1 MAAIIYTGKE
11 APIDVRNEAWYMRYF
26 NVNESALNNLRR
38 KNPNAVIRMLGIQGD
53 LQHGLRTRYEF
64 TCLQEDINQSI
75 ADGKIHVRPTWIQV
89 EFKDLQ
95 EELKWAQKSGW
106 WGGMR
111 RAPSAKRAIIICSC
125 PSQIGT
131 DKTIMRQV
139 EKICEGRSNVELTF
153 SEAGNASSELFENM
167 SISGGGG
174 GGRVEAATSGTTSR
188 AGGGGGGG
196 GRGGAAEA
204 AAEAAKWSHLS
215 KSEKGKKVYE
225 FSQNDKVDELRS
237 LLKAGAPPD
246 DYKVSQSVIGRG
258 REGQKEGRRRS
269 SNNNSHDGLIDCQEF
284 FPVRNKEMKKP
295 KWKDLIW

>member
-1 MAAIIYTGKE
+1 MAAIIYKGKE

-38 KNPNAVIRMLGIQGD
+38 KNANTAIKMVGIQGD
-53 LQHGLRTRYEF
+53 LQYGLRTRHEW

-75 ADGKIHVRPTWIQV
+75 AQGKIRGRPMWSQID
-89 EFKDLQ
+89 FKDLK
-95 EELKWAQKSGW
+95 EELKWAQKSSW

-111 RAPSAKRAIIICSC
+111 RAPSTKRAIIVCSC
-125 PSQIGT
+125 PSQIGN

-204 AAEAAKWSHLS
+204 AGEAAKWSHLS
-215 KSEKGKKVYE
+215 KAEKGKKVFDLCNQYSSLSRE
-225 FSQNDKVDELRS
+225 QVDEVRS

-246 DYKVSQSVIGRG
+246 DYKVSQSVSDR
-258 REGQKEGRRRS
+258 
-269 SNNNSHDGLIDCQEF
+269 
-284 FPVRNKEMKKP
+284 
-295 KWKDLIW
+295 